1 MKWESSSCG
10 KNFYPRSP
18 RGERPLCTLH
28 RHRALGISIHAPR
41 EGSDKRRLKQQ
52 RMVAEFLSTLPAR
65 GATAAFPASMAMWT
79 YFYPRSPRGERHY
92 MSRCDREFFEIS
104 IHAPRE
110 GSDGAAF
117 FGRSANRIS
126 IHAPRE
132 GSDMNGDAF
141 AVLPYDISIHAP
153 REGSDVRKRA
163 GCLPATDFYPR
174 SPRGERRCFLGPPL
188 HLVDIS
194 IHAPREGSDR
204 EAQRP
209 AGRPDGISIHAPR
222 EGSDARL
229 LPRLCGASGFLSTLP
244 ARGATV
250 GGRKTG
256 RTLTISIHAPR
267 EGSDLAVALVYVDVW
282 QFLSTLPARGATCPV
297 SDGLGDPG
305 NFYPRSP
312 RGERHLRGGQ
322 CLVPGDIS
330 IHAPREGS
338 DRSCSISIEMYSIDF
353 YPRSP
358 RGERLWCGALFPA

>member
-132 GSDMNGDAF
+132 GSDGAAFFGRSANRISIHAPREGSDMNGDAF

-194 IHAPREGSDR
+194 IHAPREGSDL
-204 EAQRP
+204 P
-209 AGRPDGISIHAPR
+209 ALQTIRSRRHISIHAPR
-222 EGSDARL
+222 EGSDRL
-229 LPRLCGASGFLSTLP
+229 NSASALDALYFYPRSPRGERLCGSQRCSVYPGFLSTLP
-244 ARGATV
+244 ARGAT
-250 GGRKTG
+250 
-256 RTLTISIHAPR
+256 L
-267 EGSDLAVALVYVDVW
+267 
-282 QFLSTLPARGATCPV
+282 
-297 SDGLGDPG
+297 
-305 NFYPRSP
+305 
-312 RGERHLRGGQ
+312 
-322 CLVPGDIS
+322 
-330 IHAPREGS
+330 
-338 DRSCSISIEMYSIDF
+338 
-353 YPRSP
+353 
-358 RGERLWCGALFPA
+358 LWP